1 MHNPHSPLR
10 PAKPPRIKTYRALRN
25 LAGLG
30 VTPAPIVGTHE
41 AVFSC
46 VLVPVYTLP
55 PRAADLGRVE
65 QHVDFLA
72 VVVGLRV

>member
-30 VTPAPIVGTHE
+30 IMPAPIVGTHE
-41 AVFSC
+41 AVFSR
-46 VLVPVYTLP
+46 VLVPVYTLQ
-55 PRAADLGRVE
+55 PRAADLRRV
-65 QHVDFLA
+65 D
-72 VVVGLRV
+72 